1 MDLEQFFSQHSGS
14 FPRAVRSRHCSQELF
29 EQVRELIYQGLKV
42 FPVGLAAKLDGDPDR
57 LIAGATDDVHLL
69 EELSTATLPL
79 WGYRLALG
87 PSGLCVLVL
96 DGAVG
101 RASFAALVPD
111 LDGCLTL
118 QARRGDAV
126 YAFFRQPAGARVIG
140 SARKLALGVSIF
152 GHDAGFDLPP
162 TGGAVWVNPGA
173 EIETLPYALR
183 ELLASD
189 PPDVPPGRAIPVS
202 KPSFRPVPCRPAVR
216 FPQPNQVGLRKGH
229 PVCNQAGWRR
239 GGYRICRQR

>member
-14 FPRAVRSRHCSQELF
+14 FPRAVKSRHCSQELF
-29 EQVRELIYQGLKV
+29 EQARELAYQGLKL
-42 FPVGLAAKLDGDPDR
+42 FPVSLAAKLAGDPDR
-57 LIAGATDDVHLL
+57 WIAGATDDIALL
-69 EELSTATLPL
+69 ENLSTAPL

-111 LDGCLTL
+111 LDGCLTR

-140 SARKLALGVSIF
+140 SARKLAVGVSIL

-162 TGGAVWVNPGA
+162 VGGAVWLNPGA
-173 EIETLPYALR
+173 EIDALPYVLR
-183 ELLASD
+183 KLLASD
-189 PPDVPPGRAIPVS
+189 DPPDSPPGRAVPAP
-202 KPSFRPVPCRPAVR
+202 KPSPRPSPCRSTAY
-216 FPQPNQVGLRKGH
+216 FPQPDKAAPRRGY
-229 PVCNQAGWRR
+229 PVCGQRR
-239 GGYRICRQR
+239 GYYISRRR